1 MNDTKPGKSIQAE
14 LNNQAKRRT
23 DIATPRPNGLTPQ
36 QHPSILQG
44 EIMEC
49 IDNRT
54 AEEIRNEADM
64 KLYDARTILSAIEN
78 LFACSAVGEGGMANE
93 EIHTL
98 VLVALDKARQAE
110 TLIEELEPAL
120 WRLRRAA

>member
-1 MNDTKPGKSIQAE
+1 MIIKPQQLHQSIPQPNQAE
-14 LNNQAKRRT
+14 
-23 DIATPRPNGLTPQ
+23 
-36 QHPSILQG
+36 SI
-44 EIMEC
+44 
-49 IDNRT
+49 DDRT

-64 KLYDARTILSAIEN
+64 KLYDARVILSAIEN

-93 EIHTL
+93 EIHIL

>member
-1 MNDTKPGKSIQAE
+1 MIIKPQQLHQSIPQPNQAE
-14 LNNQAKRRT
+14 
-23 DIATPRPNGLTPQ
+23 
-36 QHPSILQG
+36 SI
-44 EIMEC
+44 
-49 IDNRT
+49 DDRT

-64 KLYDARTILSAIEN
+64 KLYDARVILSAIEN
-78 LFACSAVGEGGMANE
+78 LFACSPVRLFGCRRGGMANE
-93 EIHTL
+93 EIHIL